1 MSERKKDQVGARVRF
16 VNYVDRYPHA
26 QIGLGETGTVA
37 VVVEGLIAVT
47 MDKHH
52 EGLAEWENQLC
63 FSGDM
68 DSLNEFFCST
78 FLLAP
83 PAAMATGTRDTT
95 YEAIIDAIQ
104 QADEMGG
111 VRDCADYAACLT
123 AVMRE
128 CRTRLQNMVENTPP
142 CSCVEDDDCC
152 DSCLAQE
159 IVDEAAVLLVQ
170 PHASLEPPE

>member
-26 QIGLGETGTVA
+26 QIQPGETGTVA
-37 VVVEGLIAVT
+37 AVEEGLIAVT

-63 FSGDM
+63 FEGDM
-68 DSLNEFFCST
+68 DTLNEFFCST

-83 PAAMATGTRDTT
+83 PASMATGTKETT
-95 YEAIIDAIQ
+95 FAGILKALQEAEEI
-104 QADEMGG
+104 GG
-111 VRDCADYAACLT
+111 VRDAADYAACLT

-128 CRTRLQNMVENTPP
+128 CRTRLQTMVANGA
-142 CSCVEDDDCC
+142 CSCSGPEDCC
-152 DSCLAQE
+152 DSCLAAR
-159 IVDEAAVLLVQ
+159 IVDEAGLL
-170 PHASLEPPE
+170 